1 MKQIYALF
9 SLQLQ
14 TLVLFVTFLAFIYF
28 PNQNL
33 EINLLP
39 FEINVISWRSAW
51 YYFVVFGL
59 LWIFVFLRIS
69 LLKSSDASIAFR
81 KLLVSNVIV
90 ALLGLFVVFV
100 PALRVLALLMLLLG
114 VLLSLIDV
122 SYYYRANKMP
132 FMSLVFTLFV
142 FVVII
147 LTVVNWQND
156 CKRLNYSAEF
166 VEYCRTHSEWDYD
179 FGEWSVAQYV
189 DSKEIKSVGETY
201 NYPLFYDFKTEK
213 EGLNCIRVRDGAEHF
228 VYNYDN
234 SVYIASIP
242 SWSPIYRYIVNFTYI
257 FAIYLVLT
265 FVGYY
270 FMFVFRKRRST
281 FFTRMQSTI
290 VVFLCV
296 SMVFTFFMAALQIR
310 NRYTKSACYNQ
321 QYRMQ
326 FLVDYLTPIINLSN
340 DCDSVV
346 MHNVQHMADLLKTNI
361 SLYKSTGEE
370 FVSAGNVGISHPI
383 NLSEFKSNPF
393 YNMPEAVYARVM
405 DMKGESV
412 VQSYSVLMNCA
423 NEPVYMLMSSKAEVV
438 KLNRNL
444 TLFFVLLFNLF
455 FIVMIV
461 GVFLSYFISRRLSAP
476 LSIIEHKM
484 RNIDVTG
491 ENSKIDYPI
500 VKDDALSQLV
510 VQYNSLIDK
519 LAVSVEEL
527 AQSEREI
534 SWRQMAR
541 QMAHEIKNPLT
552 PMQLLTQRLL
562 MQGGDD
568 LQEYKEVVRTS
579 AKALLQ
585 GIESITTTTEAL
597 SNFAKTPMQPLVP
610 VNLVE
615 SVRYIVDLFR
625 HNEEAVTIDFSS
637 SLDSAMV
644 LVDKEMIGHVFN
656 NLLKN
661 AIQAIPREREGEIS
675 VKIYHNITDVIVSV
689 KDNGIGIPDENREK
703 LFDVNF
709 TTKTKGMGLGL
720 IVVKNVV
727 EQAKGTIDF
736 NTVVDEGTTFI
747 VSFPLQK

>member
-9 SLQLQ
+9 SLQMQ
-14 TLVLFVTFLAFIYF
+14 TLVMFAMFLAFIYF
-28 PNQNL
+28 PNQHP

-39 FEINVISWRSAW
+39 FEINVISWRAAW
-51 YYFVVFGL
+51 YYFVIFGL
-59 LWIFVFLRIS
+59 LWIFVFLRTS
-69 LLKSSDASIAFR
+69 LLKSLDKGIPFR
-81 KLLVSNVIV
+81 KLLVANALV
-90 ALLGLFVVFV
+90 AGVGLFVVLI
-100 PALRVLALLMLLLG
+100 PAIRVWALLMMLLS
-114 VLLSLIDV
+114 VLLVLIDG
-122 SYYYRANKMP
+122 SYYFRANKMP

-179 FGEWSVAQYV
+179 FGEWSVAEYI
-189 DSKEIKSVGETY
+189 DSKKVKSYGESY
-201 NYPLFYDFKTEK
+201 DYPLFYEFRINR
-213 EGLNCIRVRDGAEHF
+213 EGLNYIRVRDGAEHF
-228 VYNYDN
+228 VYSYGN
-234 SVYIASIP
+234 SVYIVSIP
-242 SWSPIYRYIVNFTYI
+242 SWSSIYRFIVNFTYI
-257 FAIYLVLT
+257 FALYLVLT
-265 FVGYY
+265 FIGYY
-270 FMFVFRKRRST
+270 FLFIFRKRKST
-281 FFTRMQSTI
+281 FFSRLQYTI
-290 VVFLCV
+290 IGFFCV

-310 NRYTKSACYNQ
+310 SRHIKSACYNQ
-321 QYRMQ
+321 RYRMQ
-326 FLVDYLTPIINLSN
+326 FVVDYLTPIINSSS

-346 MHNVQHMADLLKTNI
+346 MHNVEHMADLLKANI
-361 SLYKSTGEE
+361 SLYRSTGEE
-370 FVSAGNVGISHPI
+370 FLSAGGVVSHPI

-423 NEPVYMLMSSKAEVV
+423 NEPVYMLMSSKAEMV

-461 GVFLSYFISRRLSAP
+461 GVFLSYLISRRLSAP

-519 LAVSVEEL
+519 LAISVEEL
-527 AQSEREI
+527 AQTEREM

-552 PMQLLTQRLL
+552 PMQLLVQRLL
-562 MQGGDD
+562 MQGGDN
-568 LQEYKEVVRTS
+568 LQEYKESVHLS
-579 AKALLQ
+579 AKALLK

-597 SNFAKTPMQPLVP
+597 SNFAKTPMQPLKP
-610 VNLVE
+610 INLVE
-615 SVRYIVDLFR
+615 SVRYAVDLFCN
-625 HNEEAVTIDFSS
+625 NEESVKIDFTS

-644 LVDKEMIGHVFN
+644 LVDKEMIGSVFN

-661 AIQAIPREREGEIS
+661 AIQSIPSDREGEIL

-736 NTVVDEGTTFI
+736 NSIEGEGTTFI
-747 VSFPLQK
+747 VSFPLHK